1 MDDKELLI
9 PIERVLDDMYNPDGG
24 MVADA
29 ARSYY
34 YEHYA
39 TEAERKMMDHEDN
52 VSQTIACV
60 IMGLYAI
67 SVIAAIVIGFIQG

>member
-1 MDDKELLI
+1 MDDKEVLI
-9 PIERVLDDMYNPDGG
+9 PIERVLDDMYNPNGG

-39 TEAERKMMDHEDN
+39 TEPERRMMDHEDKVN
-52 VSQTIACV
+52 QTVAYI
-60 IMGLYAI
+60 IMGLYVL
-67 SVIAAIVIGFIQG
+67 SVIAGIVIGFIQG